1 MSVVCSDARFG
12 IDSELSDGEERRR
25 RGGALG
31 VQSYAR
37 QKLLYRKGLG
47 HVIVCADIQPRHL
60 VDDLIARRQ
69 YDNGR
74 LPLLPEPPQDLYP
87 VERRQHH
94 VQHYQVEIPV
104 ERDGERFPA
113 VGDDRAVVV
122 LVLELEL

>member
-1 MSVVCSDARFG
+1 MH
-12 IDSELSDGEERRR
+12 
-25 RGGALG
+25 G
-31 VQSYAR
+31 V
-37 QKLLYRKGLG
+37 LLVAIGDKFVG
-47 HVIVCADIQPRHL
+47 
-60 VDDLIARRQ
+60 
-69 YDNGR
+69 
-74 LPLLPEPPQDLYP
+74 EPPQDLYP